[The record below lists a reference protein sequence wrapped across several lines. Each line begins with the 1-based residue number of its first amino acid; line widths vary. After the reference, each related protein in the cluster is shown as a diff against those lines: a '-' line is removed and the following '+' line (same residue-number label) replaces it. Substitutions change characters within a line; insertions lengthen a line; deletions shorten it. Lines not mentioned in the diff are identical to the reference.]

1 MCEIAHFLVLSWIL
15 LHIFCFS
22 HHSLWT
28 LEMVVQENCRSA
40 VSEVLGPARLTPTN
54 TAATVWKDEINCR
67 KLKKTKNPAISLFLV
82 STSLILKGGVFWFL
96 GFFAEKQH
104 LPFRRRLKHIRHQYR
119 LVAVVTSQL
128 APDTKDAV
136 TIKKPLSSQCQ
147 QWAKL
152 ANSSL
157 EKSTYHK
164 CQKTTG
170 SQHNTDC
177 SCGTLFATGLA
188 SPKAKVS
195 GLAADHIS

>member
-15 LHIFCFS
+15 LDIFCFS

-54 TAATVWKDEINCR
+54 TAATVWKDETNCG
-67 KLKKTKNPAISLFLV
+67 KLKKKTPQYLCFLFLPHWY
-82 STSLILKGGVFWFL
+82 LRGGVFWFFGL
-96 GFFAEKQH
+96 FFFAEKQH
-104 LPFRRRLKHIRHQYR
+104 LPYR
-119 LVAVVTSQL
+119 PVAVVTSQL

-136 TIKKPLSSQCQ
+136 TIRKPLSSQCQ

-177 SCGTLFATGLA
+177 SCGLTWYFVCNR
-188 SPKAKVS
+188 VS
-195 GLAADHIS
+195 EPQS

>member
-15 LHIFCFS
+15 LDIFCFS

-54 TAATVWKDEINCR
+54 TAATVWKDETNCR
-67 KLKKTKNPAISLFLV
+67 KLKKKKPAISLFLV
-82 STSLILKGGVFWFL
+82 STSLILKGGGCFGFL
-96 GFFAEKQH
+96 VCFFLLRSNTYRSGEDWS
-104 LPFRRRLKHIRHQYR
+104 ISGTSEHQYR
-119 LVAVVTSQL
+119 PVAVVTSQL

-177 SCGTLFATGLA
+177 SCGLTWYFVCNR
-188 SPKAKVS
+188 VS
-195 GLAADHIS
+195 EPQS

>member
-15 LHIFCFS
+15 LDIFCFS

-54 TAATVWKDEINCR
+54 TAATVWKDETNCR
-67 KLKKTKNPAISLFLV
+67 KLKKKKNPQYLCFLFLPHWYLRGGCFGFLV
-82 STSLILKGGVFWFL
+82 CFFLLRSNTYRSGEDWSISGTS
-96 GFFAEKQH
+96 E
-104 LPFRRRLKHIRHQYR
+104 HQYR
-119 LVAVVTSQL
+119 PVAVVTSQL

-177 SCGTLFATGLA
+177 SCGLTWYFVCNR
-188 SPKAKVS
+188 VS
-195 GLAADHIS
+195 EPQS

>member
-15 LHIFCFS
+15 LDIFCFS

-54 TAATVWKDEINCR
+54 TAATVWKDETNCG
-67 KLKKTKNPAISLFLV
+67 KLKKKKLAISLFLV
-82 STSLILKGGVFWFL
+82 STSLILKGGGVLVFWLVFFL
-96 GFFAEKQH
+96 LRSNTYRSGEDWS
-104 LPFRRRLKHIRHQYR
+104 ISGTSEHQYR
-119 LVAVVTSQL
+119 PVAVVTSQL

-177 SCGTLFATGLA
+177 SCGLTWYFVCNR
-188 SPKAKVS
+188 VS
-195 GLAADHIS
+195 EPQS

>member
-15 LHIFCFS
+15 LDIFCFS

-54 TAATVWKDEINCR
+54 TAATVWKDETNCR
-67 KLKKTKNPAISLFLV
+67 KLKKKKKPAISLFLV
-82 STSLILKGGVFWFL
+82 STSLILRGGGVLVFWLFFFFL
-96 GFFAEKQH
+96 LRSNTYRSGEDWS
-104 LPFRRRLKHIRHQYR
+104 ISGTSEHQYR
-119 LVAVVTSQL
+119 PVAVVTSQL

-136 TIKKPLSSQCQ
+136 TIKKPQCQ

-177 SCGTLFATGLA
+177 SCGLTWYFVCNR
-188 SPKAKVS
+188 VS
-195 GLAADHIS
+195 EPQS